1 MRLFGEGKHSKQL
14 YLIKLLAGLVMEA
27 VLCFN
32 RFKPAVKLL
41 LQGSSPQGVER
52 TFKDLF
58 SLCRGLPGQLSLRE
72 S

>member
-32 RFKPAVKLL
+32 PFKTAVKLL
-41 LQGSSPQGVER
+41 RQGSYTPECE
-52 TFKDLF
+52 KDFLGSIF
-58 SLCRGLPGQLSLRE
+58 PM
-72 S
+72 